1 MKKNHFHSFALSLV
15 AAVGLISFAY
25 TNVPRNNQ
33 TVYAVSDKS
42 LANLKFHKQEIV
54 TVDHNEPRFSK
65 STLSKKNGPWQKYSN
80 LDYLNRAH
88 AANALLNKRLMPH
101 SQRTALTWDPTGWHN
116 KRAHC

>member
-101 SQRTALTWDPTGWHN
+101 SQRTALT
-116 KRAHC
+116 

>member
-1 MKKNHFHSFALSLV
+1 MQKNHFRSFALSLV

-54 TVDHNEPRFSK
+54 TVDTMSHAFLRVRYLRK
-65 STLSKKNGPWQKYSN
+65 MVHGKN
-80 LDYLNRAH
+80 
-88 AANALLNKRLMPH
+88 
-101 SQRTALTWDPTGWHN
+101 TATWIT
-116 KRAHC
+116 